1 MMARRRIEWTDFVK
15 VQRRL
20 KRASFRLEM
29 AQLERTWA
37 VLSASR
43 QDWSVRDIAEAVGL
57 SATRVHQ
64 IVAKGTAYPVEQVQ
78 SVLREAGWPAPEDD
92 TANTDAVG
100 DRLSEEAAL
109 ILACAEWLTLLQAD
123 DHTGGRLVIN
133 LLPES
138 DRAGHHI
145 GQVDHSRVIRIL
157 HRISA
162 DIEELG
168 RSRTVSDTSF
178 AADEAEPVHRIRRRS
193 AEPDIEKPKGR
204 ASMGLPRRAWDQ
216 YEKAMKRAGLTPP
229 TNPYAHLGTYIDI
242 TTPWR
247 HRSGN

>member
-1 MMARRRIEWTDFVK
+1 MARRRIEWTEFVK

-64 IVAKGTAYPVEQVQ
+64 IVSKGTAYPVEEAQ

-92 TANTDAVG
+92 AVSTGAVG

-109 ILACAEWLTLLQAD
+109 IKQCAEWLTLLEAD
-123 DHTGGRLVIN
+123 DHTGGRLVIS
-133 LLPES
+133 LLPEN

-145 GQVDHSRVIRIL
+145 GHVDHARVIRIL
-157 HRISA
+157 RRIAA

-178 AADEAEPVHRIRRRS
+178 ANEEAEPVQRIRRRL

-204 ASMGLPRRAWDQ
+204 ASIHQSRRAWDK
-216 YEKAMKRAGLTPP
+216 YEKAMRQAGLTPP
-229 TNPYAHLGTYIDI
+229 PNPYAHLGTFIDT

-247 HRSGN
+247 HRSAN